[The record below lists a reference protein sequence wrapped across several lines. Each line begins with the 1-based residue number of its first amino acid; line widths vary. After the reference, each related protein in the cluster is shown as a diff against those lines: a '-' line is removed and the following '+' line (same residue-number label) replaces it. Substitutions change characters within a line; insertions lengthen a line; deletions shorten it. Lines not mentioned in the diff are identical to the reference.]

1 MDDTRFD
8 WDAAGPSPEA
18 LIAFSAVVDEKE
30 FPDTYSGQAWRA
42 AYRIWKVCK
51 ATPEKLNVGPF
62 DPIEGLDISG
72 LGLSGFMYGWAFNAV
87 RQMLGKP
94 AGPNPAILTFGV
106 KDQPPYPSIGP
117 AGKAMRRAM
126 GGDEEA

>member
-1 MDDTRFD
+1 MSKFD

-18 LIAFSAVVDEKE
+18 LIAFGEVADDKE
-30 FPDTYSGQAWRA
+30 FPETYSGQAWRA

-51 ATPEKLNVGPF
+51 ATPEKLNVGPC
-62 DPIEGLDISG
+62 DDIPGVDLDD
-72 LGLSGFMYGWAFNAV
+72 LGLSGFMYGWALNAV

-94 AGPNPAILTFGV
+94 AGPNPAIITLGT
-106 KDQPPYPSIGP
+106 KDEPPYPSIGP
-117 AGKAMRRAM
+117 ADKAMRKAI